1 MVMPDLMRR
10 DWTLDDLQALEDD
23 GKRYEIIDGEL
34 FVTPSPSWPHQDAA
48 GELYLILSR
57 YARSQRIGHVLQ
69 APADVAF
76 SPRRI
81 VQPDIFVVPLI
92 EGQKPRTFEQ
102 AGALLLAAEVLSPST
117 ARADRVAKRRLY
129 REELVAE
136 YWIIDLDARTIE
148 RSTPSESR
156 PELLSDQ
163 IEWHPPGA
171 GEPLLIELAAY
182 FGVVLGTGA

>member
-10 DWTLDDLQALEDD
+10 NWTRDDIRALEDD

-34 FVTPSPSWPHQDAA
+34 FVTPSPSWPHQDAV
-48 GELYLILSR
+48 GELFLILSQ

-76 SPRRI
+76 SPSRI
-81 VQPDIFVVPLI
+81 VQPDVFVVPLI
-92 EGQKPRTFEQ
+92 KGHKPRTYEQ
-102 AGALLLAAEVLSPST
+102 AGVLLLAAEVLSPST

-129 REELVAE
+129 REESVAE

-156 PELLSDQ
+156 PELLSDR
-163 IEWHPPGA
+163 IEWQPAGA
-171 GEPLLIELAAY
+171 AEPLVIELATY